1 MLYKPPI
8 LFVARCVLEPGKMN
22 RKKTEKPKLRIN
34 EVARIVDLSQK
45 RIREYESE
53 GLVKPLREPRT
64 NNRMYS
70 QQDITRIRRIKA
82 LIHQH
87 GFTLSCLKYFL
98 ASAPCW
104 IIFNCAEKTDC
115 MAYKTRQKPCY
126 EVMQTANAAH
136 IDKCQSCA
144 VYMNRGL
151 KSFPLFEK
159 TT

>member
-1 MLYKPPI
+1 MLYIPPI
-8 LFVARCVLEPGKMN
+8 LFIARCSFRAKEN
-22 RKKTEKPKLRIN
+22 ESKKNEKTNLRIN
-34 EVARIVDLSQK
+34 DVARMVDLSQK

-104 IIFNCAEKTDC
+104 IIFNCAERTNC
-115 MAYKTRQKPCY
+115 LAYKTRQKPCY
-126 EVMQTANAAH
+126 EVMQTADASH

-144 VYMNRGL
+144 VYMNRVL
-151 KSFPLFEK
+151 KSFPLFDK
-159 TT
+159 T